1 MTEKASSSFA
11 RFTRRFAVALAGLI
25 ALSVGAVVAMDPYR
39 LYATPTRAALNAKKP
54 YPEHFQAEIKSTLAL
69 RQDAK
74 GLLLGN
80 SRMEIGFDPA
90 AAKFPHEA
98 QPVFNLGIPGTGIEN
113 TVALL
118 DRLLAR
124 GLRPRA
130 IVLGIELTDFYDDPA
145 ARFDAAQPESALDT
159 LRWRFETTFSMTAL
173 GDAWQTWRLRN
184 SALEGMTAQGLN
196 PLAAYQKLAK
206 QDGYYTLFRQKAEQT
221 ARAYARLSSKHLAN
235 GPSTSLTALRHV
247 MDLAARQGIRL
258 ELLIHPTHAQALA
271 LLEAQG
277 LWEPFETWKRM
288 MAREVEGATA
298 ASPETRVRLWDF
310 SGFGGARCET
320 IPPKGD
326 RNSAMRWY
334 WEAAHYRP
342 ELGAEV
348 LAMIFEAGHRSPL
361 VDGTLLTVQTLDAS
375 FARIAAER
383 QACVAAQPQLF
394 EDVRQI
400 AAKVAAGRT

>member
-1 MTEKASSSFA
+1 MTVQAPALFA
-11 RFTRRFAVALAGLI
+11 RFTRRFAVVLAALI
-25 ALSVGAVVAMDPYR
+25 ALSVTAVVAMDPYR
-39 LYATPTRAALNAKKP
+39 LYGTPTRAALNAKKP

-69 RQDAK
+69 RQNAK

-90 AAKFPHEA
+90 VATFPQAA

-124 GLRPRA
+124 GLRPQA

-145 ARFDAAQPESALDT
+145 ARFDAAQPESVLDT

-206 QDGYYTLFRQKAEQT
+206 QDGYYTLFRQKAEQS
-221 ARAYARLSSKHLAN
+221 ARSYARLSSKHLAN
-235 GPSTSLTALRHV
+235 GPSTSLSALRHV
-247 MDLAARQGIRL
+247 MDLAAREGIGL

-277 LWEPFETWKRM
+277 LWQPFETWKRM
-288 MAREVEGATA
+288 MVGEVERVSA
-298 ASPETRVRLWDF
+298 ASPAARIRLWDF

-326 RNSAMRWY
+326 RTSTMRWY

-348 LAMIFEAGHRSPL
+348 LATMFESDYRSPL
-361 VDGTLLTVQTLDAS
+361 VDATLLTSQTLNTS

-383 QACVAAQPQLF
+383 QTCVATQPQLF

-400 AAKVAAGRT
+400 AAKVAAGRS